1 MSSDGVVGDGIVV
14 GVAVRAA
21 WDSYRILENR
31 TSQED
36 RRQAQQRIKAA
47 TDSYGQGE
55 VARGAVF
62 LVGVLTTHIIGQD
75 SSEGEERRLDP
86 LSDLIP
92 AVIRRLPDFKLA
104 DPAQVPM
111 VTGVLMAAAM
121 GMDVVAWRDQFGIIP
136 AKEAVTHSFV
146 VWLLADLYDTL
157 VDRPGATDLVMQDA
171 FNSLAAE
178 TG

>member
-1 MSSDGVVGDGIVV
+1 MSSDGVVVDE
-14 GVAVRAA
+14 AVRAA

-36 RRQAQQRIKAA
+36 RRHAQLRVRAA
-47 TDSYGQGE
+47 MDSYGQGE
-55 VARGAVF
+55 VARGSVF

-75 SSEGEERRLDP
+75 GPEDEEGRLDP

-92 AVIRRLPDFKLA
+92 AVIRKLPDSELA

-111 VTGVLMAAAM
+111 VTGVLMAATM
-121 GMDVVAWRDQFGIIP
+121 GMDVVAWRDQFGIVP
-136 AKEAVTHSFV
+136 PKEALAHSFV

-157 VDRPGATDLVMQDA
+157 VDQPGATDVIMQDT
-171 FNSLAAE
+171 FDSLATQ